1 MDTLRRAGEL
11 ATLQARQRQLRR
23 ELARVEREIVHAER
37 RALAAEKRI
46 ANLIPNPR
54 QAA

>member
-11 ATLQARQRQLRR
+11 ATLQARQRQLQR
-23 ELARVEREIVHAER
+23 ELARVEREIVLAER
-37 RALAAEKRI
+37 RVLAAEKRVG
-46 ANLIPNPR
+46 NLIPNPR

>member
-11 ATLQARQRQLRR
+11 ATLQARQRQLQR
-23 ELARVEREIVHAER
+23 ELARVEREIVLAER
-37 RALAAEKRI
+37 RVLAAEKRVG
-46 ANLIPNPR
+46 NLLSNPR